1 MALWGGNVKIDVI
14 ELGNGQ
20 KMLVEVVDVELSED
34 AKNKINNSQKSIVS
48 DLPEGAEPIGVI
60 DDMKMSIELL
70 KDNLKTISTSVKESF
85 KENQPDEFSV
95 EVNFGFAG
103 KGAIPFIVSAKS
115 NASIK
120 VKATWKKG
128 D

>member
-1 MALWGGNVKIDVI
+1 MGFKMKIDVI
-14 ELGNGQ
+14 ELENGQ
-20 KMLVEVVDVELSED
+20 KMLVEVLDIELSD
-34 AKNKINNSQKSIVS
+34 NAKNIINSNKKSIVS

-60 DDMKMSIELL
+60 DDIKMSMELL
-70 KDNLKTISTSVKESF
+70 KDDLKTIASTVKDSF

-120 VKATWKKG
+120 VKATWKKSN
-128 D
+128 

>member
-1 MALWGGNVKIDVI
+1 MGFKMKIDVI
-14 ELGNGQ
+14 ELENGQ
-20 KMLVEVVDVELSED
+20 KMLVEVLDIELSD
-34 AKNKINNSQKSIVS
+34 NAKNIINSNKKSIVS

-60 DDMKMSIELL
+60 DDIKMSMELL
-70 KDNLKTISTSVKESF
+70 KDDLKTIASTVKDSF

-128 D
+128 S